1 MNRFRYRTQKRIIII
16 CFLLIPLTL
25 LILFSY
31 YPAAN
36 LIYMS
41 FTKWDGI
48 SPVKAWI
55 GMGNYRKIFTDA
67 SLFEPFWHNA
77 VYFVVG
83 LIQSLISLYLAV
95 VLNGKMKGRNV
106 FKVIIFLPYIINS
119 VAITFMF
126 NNLLNNEY
134 GALNELLR
142 NMGLSGMAQNW
153 LGNPKIVNFTMAVMN
168 SWKFMGF
175 TMVVFLGALQ
185 SISPEIYEAASI
197 DGANG
202 WQTLTRITIPNIK
215 GIVKLVLFLNL
226 SGAVNAFEFPFVI
239 YPLGSPLGM
248 SDTFMTKTMQTAFSY
263 GNYGL
268 ASAMGVVLVVI
279 ILVLSVIQNTL
290 IADKER

>member
-1 MNRFRYRTQKRIIII
+1 
-16 CFLLIPLTL
+16 
-25 LILFSY
+25 
-31 YPAAN
+31 
-36 LIYMS
+36 MS

-48 SPVKAWI
+48 SPIKEWV
-55 GMGNYRKIFTDA
+55 GLRNYRQIFTDA

-77 VYFVVG
+77 IYFVVG
-83 LIQSLISLYLAV
+83 LIQSLVSLYLAV
-95 VLNGKMKGRNV
+95 VLNGKMKGKNV
-106 FKVIIFLPYIINS
+106 FKVLIFLPYIINS

-142 NMGLSGMAQNW
+142 SIGLEGLAKNW
-153 LGNPKIVNFTMAVMN
+153 LGDPNIVNFTMAFMN

-279 ILVLSVIQNTL
+279 ILVLSVVQNTL
-290 IADKER
+290 IADKEK